1 MFSQLFSVIAPVL
14 ICAGIG
20 YVWRRQ
26 GRPFDTGLVTPLVT
40 NIGTPCLV
48 FFTLIDT
55 KLQPDTF
62 LAMGTASFATTMA
75 MYGIYFVFLKS
86 VGLSQKAF
94 LPSLAH
100 GNCGNMGLPLC
111 LLAFGDHGLA
121 LAIAFLTV
129 NAVILFSLGVAIPA
143 GAMSPKQLLRL
154 PILYATAA
162 ALVFMF
168 TGWPVP
174 EFVVN
179 TMRILG
185 GITVPLML
193 ITLGVSLAGLGVKSM
208 PRAVM
213 LSVMRIGVGFLVGWA
228 GATVFGFE
236 GAERGVLIL
245 ECAMPVAVF
254 NFLFA
259 ERYGNHPE
267 EVAGLIVIST
277 VMSFATLPLLLW
289 FVL

>member
-154 PILYATAA
+154 PILYATLA
-162 ALVFMF
+162 ALVFMS
-168 TGWPVP
+168 TGWHVP
-174 EFVVN
+174 DFVTN
-179 TMRILG
+179 TARILG
-185 GITVPLML
+185 GLTVPLML
-193 ITLGVSLAGLGVKSM
+193 ITLGVSLAGLGVKRL
-208 PRAVM
+208 PRAAV
-213 LSVMRIGVGFLVGWA
+213 LSAMRIGVGFLVGWG
-228 GATVFGFE
+228 GAEVFGFE
-236 GAERGVLIL
+236 GVARGVLIV

-259 ERYGNHPE
+259 ERYNNQPE
-267 EVAGLIVIST
+267 EVAGMVVIST
-277 VMSFATLPLLLW
+277 LMSFATLPFLLA
-289 FVL
+289 FVM